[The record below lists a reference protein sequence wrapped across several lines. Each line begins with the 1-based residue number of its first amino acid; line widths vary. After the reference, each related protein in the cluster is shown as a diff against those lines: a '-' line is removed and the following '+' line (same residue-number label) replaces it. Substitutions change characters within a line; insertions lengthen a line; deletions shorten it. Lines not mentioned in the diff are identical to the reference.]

1 VTSLTAP
8 TTGVFFGGWIIDRQG
23 GYKDET
29 GKAAMDTLRT
39 CCYFGLGAVGF
50 AVPPA
55 FGNNFWFNMGPPP
68 PPPDQASSCQR
79 PVHASTRASRG

>member
-1 VTSLTAP
+1 MTSLTAP

-39 CCYFGLGAVGF
+39 CSYFGVGAVVF
-50 AVPPA
+50 
-55 FGNNFWFNMGPPP
+55 
-68 PPPDQASSCQR
+68 SCLTAGLDEGR
-79 PVHASTRASRG
+79 LPFSLPILVYTENPY